1 MAVRRGD
8 CTLDGGTSVGQSG
21 DGGKVPNPRRER
33 LKVPVP
39 WLRGRKSPL
48 EREARARGAEE
59 SSPLAGTRQTSDEPT
74 VFHVT
79 HWKAGSQWIHRIFHG
94 LVYERLVLPQ
104 VDRAQFLD
112 APIQPG
118 KIYPTVYVTKQEFD
132 SVVIP
137 ADFRR
142 FVVIR
147 DLRDTLVSWYYSY
160 RISHAILAER
170 FAVLRRKLDERNE
183 EEGMLLLLDE
193 ELPRSADIQRSWLEA
208 GEELVRYEDL
218 LEDDLGILEELL
230 LRRCELR
237 VSQERFREI
246 VLANRFERIT
256 GGRRLGEEDRSAHER
271 QGAPGD
277 WRNHL
282 TARVKRS
289 FKERYGEL
297 LIATGYARDLDW

>member
-1 MAVRRGD
+1 VR
-8 CTLDGGTSVGQSG
+8 
-21 DGGKVPNPRRER
+21 
-33 LKVPVP
+33 VP
-39 WLRGRKSPL
+39 WLWGRKRAL
-48 EREARARGAEE
+48 EREPHALGAAERFPPAE
-59 SSPLAGTRQTSDEPT
+59 GPQIRDQPT

-94 LVYERLVLPQ
+94 LVYERLVLPKA
-104 VDRAQFLD
+104 DRSQFLV

-118 KIYPTVYVTKQEFD
+118 KVYPTIYVTKQEFD
-132 SVVIP
+132 NVAIP
-137 ADFRR
+137 AGSRR

-147 DLRDTLVSWYYSY
+147 DLRDTLVSWYYSS
-160 RISHAILAER
+160 RVSHAILAER
-170 FAVLRRKLDERNE
+170 MAELRQKLIERNQ

-193 ELPRSADIQRSWLEA
+193 EFPRSADIQRSWLEA

-218 LEDDLGILEELL
+218 LEDDLGILEKLL

-237 VSQERFREI
+237 VSPERFREV

-256 GGRRLGEEDRSAHER
+256 GGRRLGEEDKSAHER

-277 WRNHL
+277 WKNHF
-282 TARVKRS
+282 TARVKRH